1 MAGRRKYWHLLY
13 RDAIYS
19 LGSKV
24 LSTNEVF
31 VIVTVLINA
40 YSNTFEA
47 INVQL
52 ALERFIL
59 LILEPSVYACFTMCA
74 LQVRW
79 DRSLSRRHD
88 ALAGEILSAKH
99 YLDVLDDT
107 NSFWSWTWKHLPCGC
122 HEAMCERL
130 YFSTSWRN
138 LCNFKGKTIEGPTVL
153 SSSFID
159 AALVVILN
167 SHAIVEA
174 NVLTVNRSVRCL
186 FYVLHKERS
195 VL

>member
-1 MAGRRKYWHLLY
+1 MAGRRTYWHLLY

-59 LILEPSVYACFTMCA
+59 LILEPSVYACFYD
-74 LQVRW
+74 VRT
-79 DRSLSRRHD
+79 SS
-88 ALAGEILSAKH
+88 E
-99 YLDVLDDT
+99 
-107 NSFWSWTWKHLPCGC
+107 
-122 HEAMCERL
+122 MRL
-130 YFSTSWRN
+130 FV
-138 LCNFKGKTIEGPTVL
+138 K
-153 SSSFID
+153 
-159 AALVVILN
+159 
-167 SHAIVEA
+167 
-174 NVLTVNRSVRCL
+174 
-186 FYVLHKERS
+186 
-195 VL
+195 